1 MIKHTNK
8 MLLIAFVFLMGTW
21 GCSSVRMTMTERSI
35 LEQQLMVH
43 GLVRAM
49 ERIDLTQFYGKRV
62 TLDVSGLAQEE
73 LDFTAEFLRVHLGKN
88 GIRVVS
94 DPKDAELN
102 LKVLA
107 PILAVDRSETLLGT
121 PEFTFLGI
129 PVPAIVLYR
138 KVISKS
144 LAEIEMYVYD
154 AAEERMT
161 MALPCASGEAK
172 YNRYT
177 VLFIISWI
185 DTDLEERKD
194 DTSIRII
201 HGQS

>member
-1 MIKHTNK
+1 
-8 MLLIAFVFLMGTW
+8 
-21 GCSSVRMTMTERSI
+21 MTMTDRSI

-43 GLVRAM
+43 GLTRAM
-49 ERIDLTQFYGKRV
+49 ENIDLTQFYGKKV
-62 TLDVSGLAQEE
+62 TLEVSGLAQEE
-73 LDFTAEFLRVHLGKN
+73 LEFTAEFLRIHLGKN
-88 GIRVVS
+88 GILVVT
-94 DPKDAELN
+94 DPKEAELN

-107 PILAVDRSETLLGT
+107 PILAVDQSETLLGT

-138 KVISKS
+138 KVNSKS
-144 LAEIEMYVYD
+144 LVEIEMYVYD
-154 AAEERMT
+154 TTDERMT
-161 MALPCASGEAK
+161 LALPCATGDAK

-194 DTSIRII
+194 ETSIRII